1 MGAQNWVAI
10 VLNLLLQVSVV
21 NGKMATTVW
30 TKVSTNYDGMG
41 NVSCT
46 TTVEEIRSVTDCG
59 STCSRHEGCVS
70 FCFLDVSSSCYVI
83 GTTTS
88 SECQVHADV
97 DTDCFCECFF
107 PPPWTDDI
115 KGKGGGVHSK
125 VTKQTQIANTF
136 FLEGMGGGERELFV
150 VWWQKGVQ

>member
-1 MGAQNWVAI
+1 MRIFRKMGAKNWVAI

-88 SECQVHADV
+88 SECQVPADV
-97 DTDCFCECFF
+97 DTDCFCECFSLHLGQM
-107 PPPWTDDI
+107 TLR
-115 KGKGGGVHSK
+115 GRGGGPLKSNE
-125 VTKQTQIANTF
+125 TNTNCKYIF
-136 FLEGMGGGERELFV
+136 S
-150 VWWQKGVQ
+150 